1 MDQTYLYEVRPHR
14 IITGIHGVPYIRSPR
29 SVYLTKDEVLICLK
43 NGSVY
48 RRFANLD
55 KLERVTVTNV
65 DRLHNENFI
74 SEEEWKKESTA
85 TKVEETPVVEEV
97 KQEEP
102 VVEEVPAPVEEE
114 PIEEVVE
121 EDSKVD
127 KTAPVEVTEES
138 VEVEEA
144 EEEVAEEESDDSVVE
159 EKVDE
164 APQQNNNS
172 VQFKNHHK
180 KHKK

>member
-1 MDQTYLYEVRPHR
+1 MEQTYLYEVRPHR

-29 SVYLTKDEVLICLK
+29 SVYLTKEEVLICLQ

-74 SEEEWKKESTA
+74 PEEEWKTECLKKAE
-85 TKVEETPVVEEV
+85 
-97 KQEEP
+97 
-102 VVEEVPAPVEEE
+102 APVEEAPVIDE
-114 PIEEVVE
+114 PTKQEEVVEEAPAVEEPEVAE

-127 KTAPVEVTEES
+127 ETAPVEVAEEPA
-138 VEVEEA
+138 EVEEA

-164 APQQNNNS
+164 APQQNNNG